1 MKRIGVL
8 LAALLAAAAA
18 VAACGSNTSSTS
30 STSTMSSAAAS
41 SPAASRNAADVMFTQ
56 TMIPHHEQ
64 AIVMAELAAT
74 RAGSPTVKHL
84 ATRIRTAQA
93 PEIAQMTGWLGQ
105 WGEPTIMPSTVSDS
119 PSGGMMNGYHGSS
132 STLGMMSTSQM
143 SQLRTLSGRAL
154 DRAFLTEMTIH
165 HQGAIRMARIEAR
178 TGRHPAVRQL
188 AKNVET
194 SQTAEIASMA
204 AMLRQP

>member
-8 LAALLAAAAA
+8 LAALLAAAT

-41 SPAASRNAADVMFTQ
+41 SPATSHNAADVMFTQ

-64 AIVMAELAAT
+64 AIVMAELAAA
-74 RAGSPTVKHL
+74 RAGSPTVKQL

-105 WGEPTIMPSTVSDS
+105 WGEPTIMPGWS
-119 PSGGMMNGYHGSS
+119 P
-132 STLGMMSTSQM
+132 T
-143 SQLRTLSGRAL
+143 A
-154 DRAFLTEMTIH
+154 
-165 HQGAIRMARIEAR
+165 
-178 TGRHPAVRQL
+178 PA
-188 AKNVET
+188 
-194 SQTAEIASMA
+194 A
-204 AMLRQP
+204 A